1 MTHMNHPFRALRRAF
16 LLVTA
21 SLLWV
26 QPAGARLI
34 PVNTPAAFLSAVAAL
49 LPGDTVMTNDG
60 QFDLG
65 GVVEITVRGTPTEPV
80 VICARHTGRTDLRGP
95 SRFLFKGATHVV
107 LQGFVFSGTEG
118 PAVRLLDCRRV
129 RISRNTFQ
137 LREQGRSSWV
147 MVEGRSRENRIDHN
161 VFQNKHELG
170 NFITIEGESSDGYQV
185 SQYDTIDHNHFRE
198 IGPRAENVLEA
209 IRIGSSH
216 YSLSSG
222 YTLLEHN
229 LFERCDGD
237 PEYIS
242 IKSSDNTI
250 RYNTFRECLGSL
262 SLRHG
267 NRNTV
272 DGNFIFGGG
281 RKGMFNDSTGKTW
294 TLGTGGV
301 RFCGDS
307 MVIVN
312 NYMEGLTGSGWDA
325 TLAATNGDADYG
337 EGKPLTK
344 HYRIRH
350 AVIAFNTMVD
360 NASGLEIG
368 FDGAGFQNNW
378 WTMPP
383 SGMVVANNIF
393 VGKKDTLIR
402 FLSPPLETIWRGNV
416 AFVTGGGV
424 VAADPVPGVRIVDP
438 HLVRQDGW
446 WRPGAG
452 SPVLGAAEGV
462 WPFMTHDIEG
472 QPRKSRPDAGADE
485 VSRVT
490 PLNRPLSPT
499 DVGPFGKE

>member
-1 MTHMNHPFRALRRAF
+1 MSQTYHQIRTLRGTILMLMAF
-16 LLVTA
+16 Q
-21 SLLWV
+21 LWI

-34 PVNTPAAFLSAVAAL
+34 PVNTPAAFRSAVAAL
-49 LPGDTVMTNDG
+49 LPGDTVMTSDG

-65 GVVEITVRGTPTEPV
+65 GVVEITARGTPAGSV
-80 VICARHTGRTDLRGP
+80 VICARHTGRTEFRGP
-95 SRFLFKGATHVV
+95 SRFLFKAARHV
-107 LQGFVFSGTEG
+107 LLEGFVFSGTDG
-118 PAVRLLDCRRV
+118 PAVHLLDCRRV

-137 LREQGRSSWV
+137 LREHGRSSWV
-147 MVEGRSRENRIDHN
+147 VVEGKSRENRVDHN
-161 VFQNKHELG
+161 IFQNKRELG
-170 NFITIEGESSDGYQV
+170 NFITIEGDSSASYQV
-185 SQYDTIDHNHFRE
+185 SQHDTIDHNHFRE

-216 YSLSSG
+216 YTLSSG
-222 YTLLEHN
+222 YTLLERN

-294 TLGTGGV
+294 ALGTGGV

-378 WTMPP
+378 WALPP

-402 FLSPPLETIWRGNV
+402 FLTPPLGMTWSGNV
-416 AFVTGGGV
+416 AFATGGGKV
-424 VAADPVPGVRIVDP
+424 SAGAIPGVKIVDP
-438 HLVRQDGW
+438 RMIRQDGW
-446 WRPGAG
+446 WRPGAS

-462 WPFMTHDIEG
+462 WPFITRDIEG
-472 QPRKSRPDAGADE
+472 QPRKPRPDAGADE
-485 VSRVT
+485 VSRAI
-490 PLNRPLSPT
+490 PLNKPLTPT
-499 DVGPFGKE
+499 DVGPSGKD

>member
-1 MTHMNHPFRALRRAF
+1 MA
-16 LLVTA
+16 
-21 SLLWV
+21 
-26 QPAGARLI
+26 
-34 PVNTPAAFLSAVAAL
+34 
-49 LPGDTVMTNDG
+49 NDG
-60 QFDLG
+60 QLDLG
-65 GVVEITVRGTPTEPV
+65 GVVEITARGTPAQPV
-80 VICARHTGRTDLRGP
+80 VIRAQHAGRTELRGQ
-95 SRFLFKGATHVV
+95 SRFLLKEARHV
-107 LQGFVFSGTEG
+107 LLEGFVFSGTDG
-118 PAVRLLDCRRV
+118 PAVRLLGCRRV

-137 LREQGRSSWV
+137 LREQRRSSWV
-147 MVEGRSRENRIDHN
+147 LVEGRSRENRIDHN

-170 NFITIEGESSDGYQV
+170 NFITIEGEPSDGYQV
-185 SQYDTIDHNHFRE
+185 SQHDTIDHNHFRE

-378 WTMPP
+378 WALPP
-383 SGMVVANNIF
+383 SGMVIANNIF

-402 FLSPPLETIWRGNV
+402 FLSSPLQTTWSGNV
-416 AFVTGGGV
+416 AIATGRGV
-424 VAADPVPGVRIVDP
+424 VSAEPIPGVRVVDP
-438 HLVRQDGW
+438 RLVIQDRW
-446 WRPGAG
+446 WRPGSG

-472 QPRKSRPDAGADE
+472 QPRKPRPDAGADE
-485 VSRVT
+485 VSRVA
-490 PLNRPLSPT
+490 PLNKPLNPI
-499 DVGPFGKE
+499 DVGPFRKE

>member
-1 MTHMNHPFRALRRAF
+1 MTRVNHPIRALRRTLLLLMAF
-16 LLVTA
+16 P
-21 SLLWV
+21 LWI

-34 PVNTPAAFLSAVAAL
+34 TVNTAAAFRSAVATL

-65 GVVEITVRGTPTEPV
+65 GVVEITTHGTPAQPV
-80 VICARHTGRTDLRGP
+80 VIRARHTGRTDLRGP
-95 SRFLFKGATHVV
+95 SRFLFQEAQHV
-107 LQGFVFSGTEG
+107 LLEGFIFSGTDG
-118 PAVRLLDCRRV
+118 PAVRLLGCRRV

-137 LREQGRSSWV
+137 VHERGRSSWV
-147 MVEGRSRENRIDHN
+147 LVEGRSRENRIDHN
-161 VFQNKHELG
+161 VFQNKREPG
-170 NFITIEGESSDGYQV
+170 NFITIEGESSGGYRV

-198 IGPRAENVLEA
+198 TGPRAKHVLEA
-209 IRIGSSH
+209 ISIGSAD

-222 YTLLEHN
+222 HTLLEHN

-242 IKSSDNTI
+242 IRSSDNTI

-281 RKGMFNDSTGKTW
+281 RKGMFTDSTGKTW

-312 NYMEGLTGSGWDA
+312 NYMEELTGSGWDA
-325 TLAATNGDADYG
+325 TLAATNGDADTG

-368 FDGAGFQNNW
+368 FDGAGFQNNRW
-378 WTMPP
+378 ALPP
-383 SGMVVANNIF
+383 YGMVIANNIF

-402 FLSPPLETIWRGNV
+402 LLTSPLETTWSGNV
-416 AFVTGGGV
+416 AFATGGGV
-424 VAADPVPGVRIVDP
+424 VSAEPIPGVSIVDP
-438 HLVRQDGW
+438 RLVRQDGW
-446 WRPGAG
+446 WRPGTG
-452 SPVLGAAEGV
+452 SPVLGAAEGA

-485 VSRVT
+485 VSRVA
-490 PLNRPLSPT
+490 PLNKPLSPT
-499 DVGPFGKE
+499 DVGPFGKD